1 MESLKA
7 RTARGLFWSL
17 LNSFGVYIVKFGF
30 SIVIART
37 LSPDDYGLMGMILIF
52 ISMGQVVMQSGFSSA
67 LVQKKDAGPNDF
79 STAFWFN
86 VLSAV
91 AVWII
96 LFFSAGA
103 IADFFDRPILVSIT
117 RVAAIGIILNSL
129 SSVHVAIL
137 TRELNFRRQTW
148 INLVGALVSG
158 ITGVTLALRG
168 YAVWA
173 LVFQTLAGNLI
184 YMAGLWIT
192 SKWRPS
198 FLFDLKSFRTL
209 FSFSYKILLQG
220 IMDVIFT
227 RAYFPLIGKIFAAP
241 QLGFYTNAN
250 RFYELFIRQT
260 SVSVTRVIFPAFSSV
275 QDERERFDKNY
286 LSSFNLLSLLMFA
299 GTVILIISSR
309 PFVSLALTEKW
320 LPAVPYM
327 QLFFTEGFFFPL
339 LMFNQNILLSIGR
352 SGLTLKIDIVK
363 KAVILLSI
371 LLLWRVG
378 IEALIIGQVTATV
391 VAFIISTL
399 AVVRLREIKFLD
411 IGREV
416 LKLAGIVA
424 VCFIVNYLIIE
435 FFTMS
440 DWLELTVK
448 CTVVP
453 LLFYLL
459 ARIFRL
465 SALNDLRSLL
475 VSPPAR
481 FQDER

>member
-7 RTARGLFWSL
+7 RTARGLFWSFL
-17 LNSFGVYIVKFGF
+17 DSFGVYIVKFGF

-52 ISMGQVVMQSGFSSA
+52 IAMGQVIMQSGFSAA
-67 LVQKKDAGPNDF
+67 LVQKKDAGANDF

-86 VLSAV
+86 VISAIT
-91 AVWII
+91 VWII

-103 IADFFDRPILVSIT
+103 IAEFFGQPILVSVT

-137 TRELNFRRQTW
+137 TRGLNFRRQTW
-148 INLVGALVSG
+148 INLAGALISG

-192 SKWRPS
+192 SNWRPS
-198 FLFDLKSFRTL
+198 FVFDLKSFRSL
-209 FSFSYKILLQG
+209 FGFSYKILLQG

-227 RAYFPLIGKIFAAP
+227 KAYFPLIGKMFAAP

-275 QDERERFDKNY
+275 QDDRDRFNKNY
-286 LSSFNLLSLLMFA
+286 LSSFNILSMLMFA
-299 GTVILIISSR
+299 GSLILIISSR
-309 PFVSLALTEKW
+309 PFISLALTEKW

-339 LMFNQNILLSIGR
+339 LMFNLNILMSVGR
-352 SGLTLKIDIVK
+352 SDLPLKIDIIK

-371 LLLWRVG
+371 LTVWRLG
-378 IEALIIGQVTATV
+378 IEALIIGQVVATI
-391 VAFIISTL
+391 VALIISTL
-399 AVVRLREIKFLD
+399 AVVKLQGIRLMD
-411 IGREV
+411 TGGHTM
-416 LKLAGIVA
+416 KLVAIVA
-424 VCFIVNYLIIE
+424 VCLLINYAIIE
-435 FFTMS
+435 SLVMA
-440 DWLELTVK
+440 DWLELTIK
-448 CTVVP
+448 CTLIP
-453 LLFYLL
+453 LCFYLL
-459 ARIFRL
+459 ARLFRL
-465 SALNDLRSLL
+465 SALTDLRNFLATHNIL
-475 VSPPAR
+475 VSK
-481 FQDER
+481 

>member
-1 MESLKA
+1 
-7 RTARGLFWSL
+7 
-17 LNSFGVYIVKFGF
+17 
-30 SIVIART
+30 
-37 LSPDDYGLMGMILIF
+37 
-52 ISMGQVVMQSGFSSA
+52 
-67 LVQKKDAGPNDF
+67 
-79 STAFWFN
+79 
-86 VLSAV
+86 
-91 AVWII
+91 
-96 LFFSAGA
+96 
-103 IADFFDRPILVSIT
+103 
-117 RVAAIGIILNSL
+117 
-129 SSVHVAIL
+129 
-137 TRELNFRRQTW
+137 
-148 INLVGALVSG
+148 
-158 ITGVTLALRG
+158 
-168 YAVWA
+168 
-173 LVFQTLAGNLI
+173 
-184 YMAGLWIT
+184 MAGLWIT
-192 SKWRPS
+192 GKWRPS

-275 QDERERFDKNY
+275 QDERDRFDKNY

-399 AVVRLREIKFLD
+399 AVVRLRGIKFLD
-411 IGREV
+411 IGGEV

-424 VCFIVNYLIIE
+424 VCFLVNYGIIE
-435 FFTMS
+435 SLTMN

-448 CTVVP
+448 CTAVP

-465 SALNDLRSLL
+465 SALNDLRSFL